1 MRGSRLGSRYGR
13 SGSHIQNEL
22 RAVMEPEN
30 SFLSLHW
37 PRSRS
42 NYCVGQVTF
51 CRGFK
56 TRPQN
61 SFTHIPKK
69 VVAVIGQWGGF
80 VLSLLE

>member
-37 PRSRS
+37 PRSLS
-42 NYCVGQVTF
+42 NYRVGQVTF
-51 CRGFK
+51 CSGFK
-56 TRPQN
+56 TWPQN

-69 VVAVIGQWGGF
+69 VVVVIGQWGGGLCA
-80 VLSLLE
+80 LSS